1 MATRAGDR
9 LLKDEDVVVP
19 SRVTAACQKVQ
30 SEFLFASPIDVESSR
45 PTPAR

>member
-1 MATRAGDR
+1 
-9 LLKDEDVVVP
+9 LKDEDVVVP

-45 PTPAR
+45 PTPASRSPYQRRAR